1 MVAKSRWFPV
11 ITKVSFDEKLIPGQ
25 DWESGDQILSSKES
39 ARVAAMKRRR
49 KHLER
54 LELSQDKVG

>member
-1 MVAKSRWFPV
+1 MVAKNRWFPV
-11 ITKVSFDEKLIPGQ
+11 IMKGSFGKKLIPGQ

-39 ARVAAMKRRR
+39 ATVAAMKRR